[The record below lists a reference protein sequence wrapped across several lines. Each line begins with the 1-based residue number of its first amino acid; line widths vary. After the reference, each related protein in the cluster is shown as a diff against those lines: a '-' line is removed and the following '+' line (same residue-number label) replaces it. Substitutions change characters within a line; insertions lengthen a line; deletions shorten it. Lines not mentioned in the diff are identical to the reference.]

1 MLVQLMV
8 TLCVCVR
15 VCASW
20 TVLTGDRD
28 VFVFMPTGAG
38 KSLCYQLP
46 ALLASGITLVISP
59 LIVHRS
65 LGKWEGCVCV
75 NVCGI
80 LGPWH
85 VFLTQS
91 GGDRQ
96 S

>member
-59 LIVHRS
+59 LIA
-65 LGKWEGCVCV
+65 LIQV
-75 NVCGI
+75 N
-80 LGPWH
+80 PSY
-85 VFLTQS
+85 TQS
-91 GGDRQ
+91 IMDKL
-96 S
+96 

>member
-59 LIVHRS
+59 LIA
-65 LGKWEGCVCV
+65 LIQV
-75 NVCGI
+75 N
-80 LGPWH
+80 H
-85 VFLTQS
+85 SYTQS
-91 GGDRQ
+91 IMDKL
-96 S
+96 